1 MNKVIYISYI
11 PSKSTKITWYSFSC
25 GDTGPVVRSCANGC
39 VGSHSTVVCG
49 ALLELSE
56 VVAGVS
62 GVHSVLLPHLPLQHQ
77 PVASEDPISVLL

>member
-1 MNKVIYISYI
+1 MRGQLVWGQLVWRHWSCSKVLCQWLCRQ
-11 PSKSTKITWYSFSC
+11 PQC
-25 GDTGPVVRSCANGC
+25 
-39 VGSHSTVVCG
+39 STVVCG

-77 PVASEDPISVLL
+77 PVPNEDPISVLL